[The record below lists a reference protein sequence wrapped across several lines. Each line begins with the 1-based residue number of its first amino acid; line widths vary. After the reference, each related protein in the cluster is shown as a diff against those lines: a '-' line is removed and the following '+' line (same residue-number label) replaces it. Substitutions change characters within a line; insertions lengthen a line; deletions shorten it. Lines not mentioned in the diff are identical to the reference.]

1 MTDAQV
7 SVSIEGV
14 WQLESYVRAGVSK
27 SVTGVLF
34 LTGGQWSTLYFV
46 PQTTSGE
53 YWGSGES
60 GRYTLHG
67 DRLTF
72 HHRYTFQGGAD
83 KPVVTNLDSQVVE
96 ECRIEASV
104 DQLTIYFPSGSIIRC
119 RRHEK

>member
-7 SVSIEGV
+7 SVPIEGV
-14 WQLESYVRAGVSK
+14 WQLESYARGGVTT

-34 LTGGQWSTLYFV
+34 LTSGQWSTLYFV
-46 PQTTSGE
+46 PQATSGE

-72 HHRYTFQGGAD
+72 YHRYTFQGGAE

-96 ECRIEASV
+96 ECRIEA
-104 DQLTIYFPSGSIIRC
+104 DGDELTIYFPSGSVIRC
-119 RRHEK
+119 RRHEQ

>member
-1 MTDAQV
+1 MNDAPV
-7 SVSIEGV
+7 SVPIEGV
-14 WQLESYVRAGVSK
+14 WQLESYSGGGVST
-27 SVTGVLF
+27 SVSGVLF
-34 LTGGQWSTLYFV
+34 LTSGQWSTLYFV
-46 PQTTSGE
+46 PQATSGE

-60 GRYTLHG
+60 GRYALHG